1 MQRPASILK
10 RSREE
15 DGDEDAPRSKRPLY
29 FHSTHFERA
38 FAKDG
43 ELEEEVIPIPVRSFD
58 GIALGFDALDTLLVN
73 RSDKRHPCA
82 HTVYTTDTRLNAFLR
97 TNPSA
102 SVIESVIS
110 ALRAT
115 SEQIR
120 TTGCARLYPS
130 HVKLN
135 CIHTQRIN
143 QMESMLLVKLALPAV
158 ESN

>member
-1 MQRPASILK
+1 MQCPVSILK

-43 ELEEEVIPIPVRSFD
+43 ELEDEEIPVPMRSFD
-58 GIALGFDALDTLLVN
+58 GIAPGFDKLDTLLVN

-82 HTVYTTDTRLNAFLR
+82 HTVYTTDSRLSAFLR
-97 TNPSA
+97 TTPSA

-110 ALRAT
+110 ALRTT
-115 SEQIR
+115 SEQIKAV
-120 TTGCARLYPS
+120 GFARLYPS
-130 HVKLN
+130 HVRLN
-135 CIHTQRIN
+135 CIHTQSLN
-143 QMESMLLVKLALPAV
+143 QMESTLLVQLALPAA